1 MGDGLFCWNDR
12 ATWAPLLDKPE
23 RALQT
28 PETSLAALLE
38 SYAGLKVFHACR
50 TADVNTYLREGL
62 RPRMIAELNEAAR
75 NIAHEFDA
83 SVLDGDI
90 DCAIARVPFS
100 IEGSVY
106 ASVDRRELQ
115 GHVHFFRYGSERVY
129 LILMRLG
136 ELNGWDYLQQLEAI
150 GRPIMLDLAIPWQ
163 DVSQWLRGKWQTRS
177 HRVGAMCERVASRTC
192 DNGRTPKTGQFFRP
206 PSSRGTS
213 YLREPG
219 SQHGCRK
226 VMDAVCS
233 SDLSGLLRV
242 VIPDSSQRVYDVR
255 RIGAAEVLEGKGI
268 GRIKVAAEFH
278 PVFRV

>member
-163 DVSQWLRGKWQTRS
+163 DVSQWLRGELANA
-177 HRVGAMCERVASRTC
+177 V
-192 DNGRTPKTGQFFRP
+192 
-206 PSSRGTS
+206 
-213 YLREPG
+213 
-219 SQHGCRK
+219 SQ
-226 VMDAVCS
+226 S
-233 SDLSGLLRV
+233 WS
-242 VIPDSSQRVYDVR
+242 DVR
-255 RIGAAEVLEGKGI
+255 AGGEPDVRQWAHAQD
-268 GRIKVAAEFH
+268 R
-278 PVFRV
+278 PVFPPAIIAWHELSA